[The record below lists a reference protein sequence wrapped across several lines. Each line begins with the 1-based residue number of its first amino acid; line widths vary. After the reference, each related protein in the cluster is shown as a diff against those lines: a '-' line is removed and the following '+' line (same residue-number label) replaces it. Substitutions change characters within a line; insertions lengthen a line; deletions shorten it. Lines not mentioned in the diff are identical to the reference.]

1 MTHAACISRF
11 GGPEVLQWSPTEVAA
26 PAAHE
31 VRIRQRAIGVNY
43 ADVYMRSGN
52 HPAPLKFPATLGV
65 EAAGVV
71 EQVGSGVTGFAP
83 GDRVAYFGALGAYAE
98 ERLVAAERLL
108 KLPASLDERT
118 AAATLL
124 KGMVARYLCREAY
137 AVRPDDTVLIHAA
150 AGGVGSLLTQ
160 WCAALGATVIGTVGS
175 EAKRQAAADNGCR
188 HVIVNG
194 VESLA
199 TRGAALTAGRK
210 ASVVFDP
217 LGGNTTLESLDCLR
231 PRGWLLI
238 FGRTADYP
246 RPIVPF
252 EHLMQKG
259 SLIVTMTQISD
270 FVGSRASLEAALRDL
285 AAAIEQGHLRPL
297 IGQQYALRDVAL
309 AHRDLEARRTIGSTV
324 LIA

>member
-1 MTHAACISRF
+1 MTHAARISRF
-11 GGPEVLQWSPTEVAA
+11 GGPEVLEWSPVEVAV

-52 HPAPLKFPATLGV
+52 HPAPLKFPVTLGV

-71 EQVGSGVTGFAP
+71 QEVGTGITDLAP

-98 ERLVAAERLL
+98 ERLVPAERLL
-108 KLPASLDERT
+108 RIPASLDEPT

-150 AGGVGSLLTQ
+150 AGGVGSLLAQ
-160 WCAALGATVIGTVGS
+160 WCAALGASVIGTVGS
-175 EAKRQAAADNGCR
+175 EAKRQAALDNGCR
-188 HVIVNG
+188 HVIIAG
-194 VESLA
+194 HESLA
-199 TRGAALTAGRK
+199 ARVAALTGGRK
-210 ASVVFDP
+210 ASVVFDA

-231 PRGWLLI
+231 PRGWLVV

-246 RPIVPF
+246 RPVVPF

-259 SLIVTMTQISD
+259 SLILTMTQISD
-270 FVGSRASLEAALRDL
+270 FVGSRTSLEAAWRELV
-285 AAAIEQGHLRPL
+285 AAIEQGQLRPL
-297 IGQQYALRDVAL
+297 IGQQYALRDVAQ
-309 AHRDLEARRTIGSTV
+309 AHRDLEARRTTGSTV
-324 LIA
+324 LIV